1 MAFRIRKSFKIAP
14 GIRLN
19 VSKSGLSTSIGGK
32 GSTVNLSKRGTKFT
46 SSIPGTG
53 ISTSK
58 FFAGR
63 KVPKSTPSEPAVMP
77 SFRSYLFWFLIVI
90 GVLWVIFHK

>member
-14 GIRLN
+14 GVRLN

-32 GSTVNLSKRGTKFT
+32 GTTVNLSKRGAKVT

-53 ISTSK
+53 LSTSQLFGGK
-58 FFAGR
+58 KA
-63 KVPKSTPSEPAVMP
+63 PLSTVSKPSTMP
-77 SFRSYLFWFLIVI
+77 SFGSYLLTIFIVA
-90 GVLWVIFHK
+90 GVLWAFFHK

>member
-32 GSTVNLSKRGTKFT
+32 GATVNLSKRGTKVT
-46 SSIPGTG
+46 SSLPGTG
-53 ISTSK
+53 LSSSK
-58 FFAGR
+58 LFGGA
-63 KVPKSTPSEPAVMP
+63 KSDVTKTAPTPMWAYIVT
-77 SFRSYLFWFLIVI
+77 WLII
-90 GVLWVIFHK
+90 AAVLWAIFR

>member
-32 GSTVNLSKRGTKFT
+32 GATVNLSKRGTKVT
-46 SSIPGTG
+46 SSLPGTG
-53 ISTSK
+53 LSSSK
-58 FFAGR
+58 
-63 KVPKSTPSEPAVMP
+63 
-77 SFRSYLFWFLIVI
+77 LFGGAKI
-90 GVLWVIFHK
+90 GVTKTAPTPMWAHIVTWLIIAAVLWAILK